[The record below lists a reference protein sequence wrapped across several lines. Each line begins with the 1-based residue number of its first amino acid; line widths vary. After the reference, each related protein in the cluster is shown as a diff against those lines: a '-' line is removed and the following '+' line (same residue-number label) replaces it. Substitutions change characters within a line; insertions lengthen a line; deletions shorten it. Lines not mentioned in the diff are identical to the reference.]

1 VDDDRRKLA
10 AEVRQS
16 LSLIGMTALTLTVSI
31 VFGVMVGQLG

>member
-16 LSLIGMTALTLTVSI
+16 LSLIGMTILTLSVSI
-31 VFGVMVGQLG
+31 AFGVMVGQLG